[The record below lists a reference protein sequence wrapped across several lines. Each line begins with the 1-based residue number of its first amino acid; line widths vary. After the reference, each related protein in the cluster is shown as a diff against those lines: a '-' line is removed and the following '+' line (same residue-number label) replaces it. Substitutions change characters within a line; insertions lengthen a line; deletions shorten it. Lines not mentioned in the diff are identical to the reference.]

1 MSNDN
6 TVLFLSSM
14 AAVAMVLSAR
24 ADATAP
30 RRMGLRSV
38 DDADRDDDPMS
49 DIGQWVKDFVKLE
62 RRVVEEEAERLE
74 SMVEKIEER
83 QTKGDDLLDRIASD
97 SVVKSY
103 LDKVDDRIG
112 ELMSKLSR
120 KPDVDQEEVNTYSVS
135 LVLVRHVL
143 ICTPYIF

>member
-1 MSNDN
+1 MMSSDN
-6 TVLFLSSM
+6 IVLILSSM
-14 AAVAMVLSAR
+14 AAVALVLSAR

-83 QTKGDDLLDRIASD
+83 QTKGGKCEFKQI
-97 SVVKSY
+97 
-103 LDKVDDRIG
+103 
-112 ELMSKLSR
+112 
-120 KPDVDQEEVNTYSVS
+120 S
-135 LVLVRHVL
+135 LY
-143 ICTPYIF
+143 CC